1 MAGTRKSERRLAS
14 IGRINLDRQR
24 DSSMIKI
31 VGIFEAS
38 RGVKSSDCRAACSNG
53 TGVNCESIVDT
64 RGLKVVE

>member
-1 MAGTRKSERRLAS
+1 
-14 IGRINLDRQR
+14 
-24 DSSMIKI
+24 MIKI

-64 RGLKVVE
+64 RGLKVVESIKIYFRVYY